1 VKRKFK
7 PIKAVSFNQ
16 FAGLLDDAMR
26 RDKSIVGGSDLRA
39 FQVHRAKEYE
49 RYAADPENY
58 KWQNMAGTV
67 NTNDA
72 AFLADENKYRNAGLL
87 ANRRGAGYY
96 NPNDNSFASRVL
108 FKNRTAKEILDA
120 QASKLASE
128 TFWVDS
134 TGRRLSDEE
143 VAKLASNPATAQYFT
158 TKNEHS
164 TTPTGRGLQVSDAT
178 IGRVPESMFSDAMN
192 DVAMGV
198 AVGSG
203 AMAAAT
209 TGAAQGAKDAS
220 KYIWD
225 GTKWVLKQGQ
235 NYAKQ
240 AVQRARDTYSQQAN
254 NMAREY
260 MRQHG
265 GHGRFQPQAYN
276 GQYT

>member
-1 VKRKFK
+1 MKRKFK

-26 RDKSIVGGSDLRA
+26 RDKSISGGSDLRA

-72 AFLADENKYRNAGLL
+72 AFLAEESKYRNAGIL
-87 ANRRGAGYY
+87 ANKRGTGYY

-108 FKNRTAKEILDA
+108 FKNRTAKEILDD
-120 QASKLASE
+120 QSSKLAPE

-143 VAKLASNPATAQYFT
+143 VARLSSNPATAQYFT
-158 TKNEHS
+158 TKNEHF

-178 IGRVPESMFSDAMN
+178 IGQVPESTFSDAMN
-192 DVAMGV
+192 DVALGIAGAAGMG
-198 AVGSG
+198 AF
-203 AMAAAT
+203 AT
-209 TGAAQGAKDAS
+209 TGAAKGVGEMGKAA
-220 KYIWD
+220 
-225 GTKWVLKQGQ
+225 
-235 NYAKQ
+235 
-240 AVQRARDTYSQQAN
+240 
-254 NMAREY
+254 
-260 MRQHG
+260 
-265 GHGRFQPQAYN
+265 
-276 GQYT
+276 